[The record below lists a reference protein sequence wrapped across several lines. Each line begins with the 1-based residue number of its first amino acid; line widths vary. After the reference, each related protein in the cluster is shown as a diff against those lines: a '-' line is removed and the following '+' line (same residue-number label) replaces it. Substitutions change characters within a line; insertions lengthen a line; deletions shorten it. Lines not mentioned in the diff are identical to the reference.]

1 MALIPVLSE
10 AKEKFRTIV
19 TEHQLSGEA
28 VRVNIGQL
36 SAEQAIGTPK
46 RKDFALLEGKE
57 VIIEARFRDSFG
69 HAFTSQPEEFE
80 GTLDDVLHLALDTD
94 SQRAIFVST
103 LNAVM
108 AYLGLTTGVRHCRD
122 DEPEKCGAYIAR
134 NLRERFG
141 PISVGL
147 VGLQPAILE
156 NLVNVFGSGHVRC
169 SDLNPENIGTEKYSV
184 EIWDGKT
191 RNLELVKWSHLVLV
205 TSSAIVNNTLD
216 EIRREVIREGKHLII
231 FGVSGAGIS
240 TLLGLERICPFGH

>member
-1 MALIPVLSE
+1 MELIPVLSE
-10 AKEKFRTIV
+10 AKERFRAIV
-19 TEHQLSGEA
+19 TKHQLSGEA

-36 SAEQAIGTPK
+36 SAEQAIGAPK
-46 RKDFALLEGKE
+46 RRDFVLLEGKE

-80 GTLDDVLHLALDTD
+80 GTLDDVLNLALDTD

-103 LNAVM
+103 LNAVV
-108 AYLGLTTGVRHCRD
+108 AHLGLATGVRHCRD
-122 DEPEKCGAYIAR
+122 DEPEKCGAYIAQS
-134 NLRERFG
+134 LREGFG
-141 PISVGL
+141 TINIGL

-169 SDLNPENIGTEKYSV
+169 SDLNPENIGTEKYGV

-191 RNLELVKWSHLVLV
+191 RNPELVKWSHLVLA
-205 TSSAIVNNTLD
+205 TSSAIVNGTLD
-216 EIRREVIREGKHLII
+216 DICREAIQEDKHLII

-240 TLLGLERICPFGH
+240 ALLGLERICPFGH